1 MKIPVGL
8 VALFFTT
15 CAFAQNAP
23 PKVGTKPLAQVKP
36 SAPMGCK
43 LVGAVKSIKIW
54 AGDCT
59 DAAQIRGATSAT
71 EAAPELSLSERA
83 AGAIPGQ
90 KQ

>member
-43 LVGAVKSIKIW
+43 LVGAVKS
-54 AGDCT
+54 
-59 DAAQIRGATSAT
+59 RS
-71 EAAPELSLSERA
+71 
-83 AGAIPGQ
+83 GQ
-90 KQ
+90 KHQDLGRRLYRRRADLRRDVGY